1 MSIQERTLTF
11 LVRAPLKAIVQP
23 YRQTRVFVAAR
34 ALIARTLRYPP
45 LTPELRH
52 RLETHYADDIARLAE
67 LLGRD
72 LSIWRS
78 GGAADAPLGPVR
90 AAAADLAGPLG
101 DRTSP

>member
-1 MSIQERTLTF
+1 
-11 LVRAPLKAIVQP
+11 
-23 YRQTRVFVAAR
+23 VAAR

-52 RLETHYADDIARLAE
+52 SLEAHYSDDIARLAE

-78 GGAADAPLGPVR
+78 GGADGD
-90 AAAADLAGPLG
+90 AAADPAAAGAV
-101 DRTSP
+101 RATSAICVSR